1 MKSFWLINV
10 LLFQSSWLC
19 GAFFTQYANLVNP
32 ILLISHFVLT
42 PTRKQDAKLL
52 LLVPLGLSIDFLQMQ
67 LGVFSATSVGSEPI
81 TSSFPLW
88 LVFLWIMFVLS
99 LNHSLRWLTRCSS
112 PVLVVIGAVGGAS
125 SYLAGIKAG
134 ALQSLVSDSFLF
146 VSLLLAWG
154 VLLPTLVWLQ
164 KRYFS
169 LGLTANGGKS

>member
-32 ILLISHFVLT
+32 ILLIGHFVLT

-52 LLVPLGLSIDFLQMQ
+52 SLVPLGLLIDFVQMKM
-67 LGVFSATSVGSEPI
+67 GVFSITSVDSDPN
-81 TSSFPLW
+81 SSFLPLW
-88 LVFLWIMFVLS
+88 LVFIWIMFVLS
-99 LNHSLRWLTRCSS
+99 LNHSLRWLTRCS
-112 PVLVVIGAVGGAS
+112 PPILVVIGALGGAS

-134 ALQSLVSDSFLF
+134 ALQSSVSDTFLF

-154 VLLPTLVWLQ
+154 VLLPTLVWL
-164 KRYFS
+164 KIRFFNPE
-169 LGLTANGGKS
+169 LIVNGDKA